1 MIEPRRVV
9 DAALDGERAWVV
21 GGAVRDALLGHA
33 VLDVDVVVDG
43 DPAAAALA
51 VARAS
56 GRGTARF
63 ALSDAF
69 ETWRVVGPGHAWQV
83 DVTPLRGGGI
93 EADLA
98 LRDLTVNAMA
108 EPVGEGGGGLVDPT
122 GGRAD
127 LEARIARAVSD
138 RSFAEDPLR
147 TLRVARFAC
156 ELELAVDPHTAQ
168 LARAHAPE
176 LDRIAGER
184 IFAELKRVIAAP
196 RIRAGLALMD
206 ELDVMAHVLPEL
218 SALRGV
224 EQNRYH
230 HADVLD
236 HTLEVLDSA
245 LALEA
250 DPGAALGLEHADAI
264 RALLAEPLADGLTRR
279 DGLRLGAL
287 LHDSAKP
294 QTRAVGE
301 HGETLGFPRHDV
313 EGERLVRSILTRL
326 KASERLRG
334 HVGALTRHHLRLGF
348 LLHDRDADG
357 ILPRRALY
365 RYLTTT
371 EPVEV
376 DVTLLSVADRLA
388 TRGHKADESI
398 ARHMVLAR
406 EVVGEALRWRAGE
419 TRPAPLLRGD
429 ELARELGIDPG
440 PELGRLLAELA
451 EARFAGEIR
460 DRQEA
465 LAAAR
470 ALLDPPAG

>member
-1 MIEPRRVV
+1 MSEPRRVV
-9 DAALDGERAWVV
+9 EAALAGERAWVV
-21 GGAVRDALLGHA
+21 GGAVRDALLGQA

-43 DPAAAALA
+43 DPEAAALA
-51 VARAS
+51 VARTA

-69 ETWRVVGPGHAWQV
+69 DTWRVVGPGHAWQV
-83 DVTPLRGGGI
+83 DVTPVRGGGI

-98 LRDLTVNAMA
+98 LRDLTINAMA
-108 EPVGEGGGGLVDPT
+108 VPVGGGEVVDPW

-127 LEARIARAVSD
+127 LERRVARAVSD
-138 RSFAEDPLR
+138 RAFADDPLR
-147 TLRVARFAC
+147 CLRVARFAC
-156 ELELAVDPHTAQ
+156 ELDLAVDPPTAA
-168 LARAHAPE
+168 LARLYAPS

-184 IFAELKRVIAAP
+184 VFAELKRVVAAP
-196 RIRAGLALMD
+196 GIRAGLRLMD
-206 ELDVMAHVLPEL
+206 ELAVTPHVLPEL
-218 SALRGV
+218 AALRGV

-236 HTLEVLDSA
+236 HTLEVLDA
-245 LALEA
+245 ELELEA
-250 DPGAALGLEHADAI
+250 DPGAALGAEHANAI

-287 LHDSAKP
+287 LHDCAKP
-294 QTRAVGE
+294 FTRAVGE
-301 HGETLGFPRHDV
+301 DGATLGFPRHDV
-313 EGERLVRSILTRL
+313 EGERLVRAIFARL
-326 KASERLRG
+326 KTSERLRS
-334 HVGALTRHHLRLGF
+334 HVAALTRHHLRLGF
-348 LLHDRDADG
+348 LVHERGAEG
-357 ILPRRALY
+357 LPRRALY
-365 RYLTTT
+365 RYLTGT

-398 ARHMVLAR
+398 ARHLGLAR

-419 TRPAPLLRGD
+419 TRPEPLVRGD
-429 ELARELGIDPG
+429 ELARELGIEPG
-440 PELGRLLAELA
+440 PQLGRVLAELA
-451 EARFAGEIR
+451 EARFAGEVR

-470 ALLDPPAG
+470 ALLESAGG